1 MSVLTK
7 KFDEEEMLNML
18 GELLFAGESIT
29 SALYCVYKGTGFFA
43 SNRNVIPGYVALT
56 DRNRLIGYKMNVLGT
71 NPVLLDLEFLKKIK
85 ITDWILGNKI
95 IYLCTDDG
103 RKNEVKFQYVQKVIG
118 SQAKFPNQE
127 RNSEILLDELRAMES
142 RLGI

>member
-1 MSVLTK
+1 MSVLTT
-7 KFDEEEMLNML
+7 KFNEDEMLNML
-18 GELLFAGESIT
+18 GELLYAGESIT
-29 SALYCVYKGTGFFA
+29 AALYCIYKDTGFFA

-71 NPVLLDLEFLKKIK
+71 NPVSLDLEFLKKIK

-127 RNSEILLDELRAMES
+127 RNSEILLDTLRAMES
-142 RLGI
+142 RL